1 MEKVNSPLCLPFS
14 RLSVVDTLGKGT
26 FGSVQ
31 LVKEKTKGGVAA
43 LKTIPKE
50 SISKFMI
57 EIQKQN
63 VENNLDDNNKTLGT
77 QALKEITAMKRVCTG
92 QCSGIPRYVGD
103 REDKNNYYIL
113 MDSVRGKSLRT
124 IVSEI
129 GPFTDI
135 NTIRSIL
142 AQILST
148 ISFIH
153 SHNVLHRDL
162 SDNNI
167 LIQPNGT
174 VKIIDFGCATLF
186 DPNNIP
192 ECSPYTEYP
201 EIDPDDINKKNI
213 IGTLDFIA
221 PEVLVDGCYSEKSDI
236 WSFGVLL
243 FYMVTGHYPFSD
255 DEIDDVYETMYNILE
270 NTVVFYETDVIYEPL
285 CDIFYLCCNPDIY
298 SRVTIEELKN
308 HEFFEGIDWNTITLP
323 KSKKKPNLSIH
334 TSLLK
339 NNANA
344 ALLANSNNGMMG
356 PTQIYIAS
364 PTCLNSPIRINS
376 PSCLYTPLTCGLNT
390 PPIEKTESPI
400 INSTSAV
407 VTSPLVKAATPLI
420 AAKSPIHKS
429 PLVRATSPKIVGSPK
444 IKTSHLEYKND
455 TLLFSPKAAKIMAIA
470 NSLSNNNINN
480 INNNNNITNHNNNNI
495 KNNASSS
502 NSISSTTT
510 TTTTTSINNN
520 NHMNNHMNKNINLN
534 ININSSNPKI
544 INNISPKKLI
554 PNRNFLNE
562 DYINSPLQQ
571 QSTLY
576 SPEKNK
582 DKNVNNLDT
591 MIESNKLSI
600 ITFPFKPSNHSE
612 IENIDDKINLY
623 NTNINTNYKKRNII
637 FSEKEIK
644 KNNNSLNLNTQ
655 AKTKNINKLISKNNN
670 NNTTNN
676 YNKNKNEYISEV
688 LLNNNNLNIEIN
700 NSKSSHENYHENRN
714 LITTPSLLEI
724 KKINHSSSSENVS
737 DDETR
742 SNCTLI
748 NDSEK
753 EFNEQP
759 SLIEDH
765 TIILN
770 NVVDTSIYEPTNSNI
785 YKTWDSEHSHILTF

>member
-298 SRVTIEELKN
+298 SRVTIEGKL
-308 HEFFEGIDWNTITLP
+308 
-323 KSKKKPNLSIH
+323 
-334 TSLLK
+334 
-339 NNANA
+339 
-344 ALLANSNNGMMG
+344 
-356 PTQIYIAS
+356 YI
-364 PTCLNSPIRINS
+364 
-376 PSCLYTPLTCGLNT
+376 
-390 PPIEKTESPI
+390 
-400 INSTSAV
+400 
-407 VTSPLVKAATPLI
+407 
-420 AAKSPIHKS
+420 
-429 PLVRATSPKIVGSPK
+429 
-444 IKTSHLEYKND
+444 
-455 TLLFSPKAAKIMAIA
+455 
-470 NSLSNNNINN
+470 
-480 INNNNNITNHNNNNI
+480 
-495 KNNASSS
+495 
-502 NSISSTTT
+502 
-510 TTTTTSINNN
+510 
-520 NHMNNHMNKNINLN
+520 
-534 ININSSNPKI
+534 
-544 INNISPKKLI
+544 
-554 PNRNFLNE
+554 
-562 DYINSPLQQ
+562 
-571 QSTLY
+571 
-576 SPEKNK
+576 
-582 DKNVNNLDT
+582 
-591 MIESNKLSI
+591 
-600 ITFPFKPSNHSE
+600 
-612 IENIDDKINLY
+612 
-623 NTNINTNYKKRNII
+623 
-637 FSEKEIK
+637 
-644 KNNNSLNLNTQ
+644 
-655 AKTKNINKLISKNNN
+655 
-670 NNTTNN
+670 
-676 YNKNKNEYISEV
+676 
-688 LLNNNNLNIEIN
+688 
-700 NSKSSHENYHENRN
+700 
-714 LITTPSLLEI
+714 
-724 KKINHSSSSENVS
+724 
-737 DDETR
+737 
-742 SNCTLI
+742 
-748 NDSEK
+748 
-753 EFNEQP
+753 
-759 SLIEDH
+759 
-765 TIILN
+765 
-770 NVVDTSIYEPTNSNI
+770 
-785 YKTWDSEHSHILTF
+785 

>member
-14 RLSVVDTLGKGT
+14 RLSVVDTLGKGS

-50 SISKFMI
+50 SISKYMI

-63 VENNLDDNNKTLGT
+63 VENSLDENNKTLGT
-77 QALKEITAMKRVCTG
+77 QALKEITAMRRVCTG

-103 REDKNNYYIL
+103 REDKDNYYIL

-124 IVSEI
+124 IVNEI

-167 LIQPNGT
+167 LVQPNGT
-174 VKIIDFGCATLF
+174 IKIIDFGCATLF

-201 EIDPDDINKKNI
+201 EIDPDDINKNNI

-243 FYMVTGHYPFSD
+243 FFMVTGHYPFSD

-270 NTVVFYETDVIYEPL
+270 NTVVFYENDEIYEPL
-285 CDIFYLCCNPDIY
+285 CDIFYLCCNPDINT
-298 SRVTIEELKN
+298 RVTSEELKN

-323 KSKKKPNLSIH
+323 KSKRKPNLSIH

-344 ALLANSNNGMMG
+344 AMLANSNNGMMG
-356 PTQIYIAS
+356 QNQIYIAS

-376 PSCLYTPLTCGLNT
+376 PSCLYNPITCGVNT
-390 PPIEKTESPI
+390 PSIEKTESPI

-407 VTSPLVKAATPLI
+407 VTSPLIKAATPILST
-420 AAKSPIHKS
+420 KSPVHKS
-429 PLVRATSPKIVGSPK
+429 PLIRASSPRRVGSPK
-444 IKTSHLEYKND
+444 IKTNQLEYKND
-455 TLLFSPKAAKIMAIA
+455 ALLFSPKAAKVMALA
-470 NSLSNNNINN
+470 NTLSNNTNNNNINHLNNINN
-480 INNNNNITNHNNNNI
+480 ITSSNNHNYNHNNMDRNM
-495 KNNASSS
+495 K
-502 NSISSTTT
+502 
-510 TTTTTSINNN
+510 
-520 NHMNNHMNKNINLN
+520 LN
-534 ININSSNPKI
+534 ITINSSSPTI
-544 INNISPKKLI
+544 INNISPRKPINK
-554 PNRNFLNE
+554 NFLNE

-571 QSTLY
+571 STLY
-576 SPEKNK
+576 SPKNK
-582 DKNVNNLDT
+582 NININNPNI
-591 MIESNKLSI
+591 MVENKSSMM
-600 ITFPFKPSNHSE
+600 TFPLNPSNHSE
-612 IENIDDKINLY
+612 IENIDDKINLN
-623 NTNINTNYKKRNII
+623 NTNIHNNYKK
-637 FSEKEIK
+637 
-644 KNNNSLNLNTQ
+644 
-655 AKTKNINKLISKNNN
+655 KNILFSDKDMNK
-670 NNTTNN
+670 
-676 YNKNKNEYISEV
+676 
-688 LLNNNNLNIEIN
+688 NNNNLNSMNYNLNFN
-700 NSKSSHENYHENRN
+700 NNTKTKNKNKN
-714 LITTPSLLEI
+714 KNKI
-724 KKINHSSSSENVS
+724 K
-737 DDETR
+737 
-742 SNCTLI
+742 
-748 NDSEK
+748 
-753 EFNEQP
+753 
-759 SLIEDH
+759 
-765 TIILN
+765 
-770 NVVDTSIYEPTNSNI
+770 
-785 YKTWDSEHSHILTF
+785 